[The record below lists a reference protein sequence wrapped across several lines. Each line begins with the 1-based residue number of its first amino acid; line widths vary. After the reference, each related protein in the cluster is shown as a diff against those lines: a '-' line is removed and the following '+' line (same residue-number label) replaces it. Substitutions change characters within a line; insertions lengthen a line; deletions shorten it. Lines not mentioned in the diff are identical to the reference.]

1 MKMNRFFFLLL
12 LVALMP
18 VAALAQYDF
27 LTAHRGVIKGG
38 YDFWVYTPE
47 DYYYSQEQTP
57 VVIFLHGAS
66 PCCTT
71 LFMPPQNRPRVVFSF
86 SVSLL
91 ICFPTW
97 SAISRSTVQ
106 S

>member
-38 YDFWVYTPE
+38 
-47 DYYYSQEQTP
+47 
-57 VVIFLHGAS
+57 
-66 PCCTT
+66 
-71 LFMPPQNRPRVVFSF
+71 FSF

>member
-1 MKMNRFFFLLL
+1 MNRFFFLLL

-47 DYYYSQEQTP
+47 DY
-57 VVIFLHGAS
+57 
-66 PCCTT
+66 
-71 LFMPPQNRPRVVFSF
+71 
-86 SVSLL
+86 
-91 ICFPTW
+91 
-97 SAISRSTVQ
+97 
-106 S
+106 

>member
-57 VVIFLHGAS
+57 VV
-66 PCCTT
+66 
-71 LFMPPQNRPRVVFSF
+71 VFSF

-91 ICFPTW
+91 ICFPTR